1 VSELSDA
8 AALQLV
14 ECNDL
19 PGLMRAAEKVAV
31 SGFDHRVT
39 YSRKVFIPLTHL
51 CRDVCHYCTFAR
63 PSRKGERAYM
73 TTDAVVRVAQAGA
86 AAGCKEAL
94 FTLGDKPELRYRA
107 AREELRQLG
116 FSTTVEFLASAA
128 QAVIERTG
136 LLPHLN
142 CGVMTSDELRMLRPV
157 GVSMGLMLES
167 TASRL
172 CEKPNPHWGSP
183 DKQPAA
189 RIAMLV
195 AAGELAIPMT
205 TGLLVGIGETRRER
219 IETLLAIR
227 DLQRRFGH
235 IQEVI
240 VQNFRAKPATRMANH
255 AEPAH
260 EDFLW
265 TIAAARLVLGAGMSI
280 QAPPN
285 LARGDLD
292 TLIRAGIN
300 DWGGVSPVTPD
311 HVNPEAPW
319 PELVQLEEQTA
330 RANRTLVQRLAIVPS
345 FARDP
350 SRWVDVALQP
360 AVRRNCDSTGHARV
374 DGWYAGQATPPPA
387 KDAARI
393 RSSVSARSRLCPLL
407 DRARRGERLALRE
420 IAALFAADGSD
431 FITVA
436 RAADELR
443 AEVVGDNVTYV
454 VNRNI
459 NYTNICRYTC
469 SFCAF
474 AKGRS
479 SRSLRGPAY
488 DLELEEISRRALEAW
503 ERGATEV
510 CLQGGIHPHYTGRR
524 YLDVVA
530 AVKQAAPSLHV
541 HAFSPLEVLHG
552 ATTLGCSVEEFLLE
566 LKAAGL
572 ATLPGTAA
580 EILDDDVRAL
590 ICPDKLNTAQWLEVM
605 RTAHKVGLKSTATI
619 MFGHVDGPMHWAR
632 HLARIRDLQ
641 AETYGFTEFVP
652 LPFVHM
658 EAPMWR
664 AGRARSG
671 PTFREAVLM
680 HAVAR
685 LVLHP
690 EIRNIQTSWVKMG
703 ASGAALCLQA
713 GANDLG
719 GTLMNESI
727 TRAAGG
733 VNGQEFDAASLAQLI
748 VKLGRR
754 PWQRTTLYGT
764 PTVTNHKALAKP
776 AVGVLNEYSFER
788 GGSQW
793 RGA

>member
-1 VSELSDA
+1 MNELSD
-8 AALQLV
+8 
-14 ECNDL
+14 DL
-19 PGLMRAAEKVAV
+19 PSMMRAAEELAV
-31 SGFDHRVT
+31 TGFGHRVT

-63 PSRKGERAYM
+63 PPRRGERAYM
-73 TTDAVVRVAQAGA
+73 TIDEVVQVAQAGA

-107 AREELRQLG
+107 AREELQQLG
-116 FSTTVEFLASAA
+116 FASTVEYLASAA
-128 QAVIERTG
+128 KAVVEQTG

-167 TASRL
+167 TSTRL
-172 CEKPNPHWGSP
+172 CEKPNAHWGSP
-183 DKQPAA
+183 DKRPEA
-189 RIAMLV
+189 RIATLV
-195 AAGELAIPMT
+195 AAGELSIPMT

-219 IETLLAIR
+219 IETLRAIR
-227 DLQRRFGH
+227 ELQQRFGH

-240 VQNFRAKPATRMANH
+240 VQNFRAKPGTRMANH
-255 AEPAH
+255 AEPSH

-265 TIAAARLVLGAGMSI
+265 TIAAARLLLGAGMSI

-319 PELVQLEEQTA
+319 PELIRLQEQTV

-345 FARDP
+345 FACDP
-350 SRWVDVALQP
+350 ERWVDPALQT
-360 AVRRNCDSTGHARV
+360 AVRRNCDSTGHARS
-374 DGWYAGQATPPPA
+374 DGWYAGQATQPPR
-387 KDAARI
+387 KDAALI
-393 RSSVSARSRLCPLL
+393 RSAAPARSRFSALL
-407 DRARRGERLALRE
+407 DRAQRGERLESRE
-420 IAALFAADGSD
+420 IATLFDAEGSD
-431 FITVA
+431 FTAVV
-436 RAADELR
+436 RAANELR
-443 AEVVGDNVTYV
+443 ADVVGDDVTHV

-459 NYTNICRYTC
+459 NYTNICQYTC

-488 DLELEEISRRALEAW
+488 DLDLEEISQRSLEAW
-503 ERGATEV
+503 QRGATEV
-510 CLQGGIHPHYTGRR
+510 CLQGGIHPHYTGQR

-530 AVKQAAPSLHV
+530 AVKQAAPDLHV

-552 ATTLGCSVEEFLLE
+552 ATTLGCSVEEFLRE

-580 EILDDDVRAL
+580 EILDDEVRAI
-590 ICPDKLNTAQWLEVM
+590 ICPDKLITAQWLEVM

-619 MFGHVDGPMHWAR
+619 MFGHVDAPLHWAS
-632 HLARIRDLQ
+632 HLMRIRELQ
-641 AETYGFTEFVP
+641 VETYGFTEFVP

-658 EAPMWR
+658 EAPVWR

-748 VKLGRR
+748 TSLGRR
-754 PWQRTTLYGT
+754 PRRRTTLYGSPAIT
-764 PTVTNHKALAKP
+764 IDEPLAQP
-776 AVGVLNEYSFER
+776 SAGVLNEYSFER

>member
-1 VSELSDA
+1 MSEHHAIIARAVAGFTLSREEALRLVDCDELSS
-8 AALQLV
+8 
-14 ECNDL
+14 
-19 PGLMRAAEKVAV
+19 LMMAAEQLALC
-31 SGFDHRVT
+31 GFGPRVT

-63 PSRKGERAYM
+63 PPRKGERAFM
-73 TTDAVVRVAQAGA
+73 TVEEVIQVAQAGA

-94 FTLGDKPELRYRA
+94 FTLGDKPELRYRV
-107 AREELRQLG
+107 AREELQQLG
-116 FSTTVEFLASAA
+116 FSSTVEYLAAA
-128 QAVIERTG
+128 AKAVFEQTG

-142 CGVMTSDELRMLRPV
+142 CGVMTAAEMRALRPV

-167 TASRL
+167 TSTRL
-172 CEKPNPHWGSP
+172 CEKPNAHWGSP
-183 DKQPAA
+183 DKLPER
-189 RIAMLV
+189 RIDTLAE
-195 AAGELAIPMT
+195 AGSLAIPMT
-205 TGLLVGIGETRRER
+205 TGLLVGIGENRQER

-227 DLQRRFGH
+227 DLHERLGH

-240 VQNFRAKPATRMANH
+240 VQNFRAKPGTRMANH

-260 EDFLW
+260 EEFLW
-265 TIAAARLVLGAGMSI
+265 TIAVARLVLGAGMSI

-285 LARGDLD
+285 LARGALES
-292 TLIRAGIN
+292 LVRAGIN

-319 PELVQLEEQTA
+319 PELLQLEEQTA
-330 RANRTLVQRLAIVPS
+330 SAARVLVERLAIVPS
-345 FARDP
+345 YACEP
-350 SRWVDVALQP
+350 ARWVDATLQT
-360 AVRRNCDSTGHARV
+360 AVRRAADSTGHART
-374 DGWYAGQATPPPA
+374 DRWYAGQGTAPPPRHA
-387 KDAARI
+387 ELVTRPVSKA
-393 RSSVSARSRLCPLL
+393 SSLGHLL
-407 DRARRGERLALRE
+407 ERAQSGEALHEAE
-420 IAALFAADGSD
+420 ITTLFAADGAD
-431 FITVA
+431 FTAVV

-443 AEVVGDNVTYV
+443 AEVVGDEVSYV

-459 NYTNICRYTC
+459 NYTNICQYTC

-488 DLELEEISRRALEAW
+488 DLNLQEIAERAVEAW

-524 YLDVVA
+524 YLDVVEAVKA
-530 AVKQAAPSLHV
+530 AVPGMHV
-541 HAFSPLEVLHG
+541 HAFSPLEILHG
-552 ATTLGCSVEEFLLE
+552 ATTLGVSLTEFLTE

-580 EILDDDVRAL
+580 EILDEEVRAI
-590 ICPDKLNTAQWLEVM
+590 ICPDKLSAAQWLEVM
-605 RTAHKVGLKSTATI
+605 RTAHGVGLKSTATI
-619 MFGHVDGPMHWAR
+619 MFGHVDRPVHWAR
-632 HLARIRDLQ
+632 HLLRIRALQ
-641 AETYGFTEFVP
+641 EETGGFTEFVP

-690 EIRNIQTSWVKMG
+690 GIRNIQTSWVKMG

-733 VNGQEFDAASLAQLI
+733 VNGQEFDAASLAKLI
-748 VKLGRR
+748 TTLGRR
-754 PWQRTTLYGT
+754 PRQRTTLYRAPVERIREMAG
-764 PTVTNHKALAKP
+764 A
-776 AVGVLNEYSFER
+776 FE
-788 GGSQW
+788 
-793 RGA
+793 